1 MKKFDELQ
9 LRFELD
15 LDEAELE
22 ASEELISYEEAR
34 QISEAARLAFD
45 QVRETSREG
54 EGRGWFDEYLKLIE
68 LGWPWRVACYIAWAA
83 SPRATRWPKTLKELA
98 SLVLG
103 LRSSRQ
109 IHTWRTKYP
118 TIDEMVAMMQAAPL
132 FEHRRDV
139 IEALVKMASEP
150 DYKSFN
156 DRKLFLELVGD
167 YVPRSQLDLGKAAK
181 GDVVQEMTDEELRK
195 WLGEN
200 PHPDPHPNMGEGDE
214 EAVDA
219 DEQHADD

>member
-15 LDEAELE
+15 LDETELE

-181 GDVVQEMTDEELRK
+181 GDVQEMTDEELRK

-200 PHPDPHPNMGEGDE
+200 PHPNMGEGDE
-214 EAVDA
+214 EATDA

>member
-15 LDEAELE
+15 LDETELE

-181 GDVVQEMTDEELRK
+181 GDVQEMTDEELRK

-200 PHPDPHPNMGEGDE
+200 PHPNMGEGDE
-214 EAVDA
+214 EATDA
-219 DEQHADD
+219 DEQHRAAR

>member
-181 GDVVQEMTDEELRK
+181 GDVQEMTDEELRK

-200 PHPDPHPNMGEGDE
+200 PHPNMGEGDE
-214 EAVDA
+214 EATDA